1 MCIIVGI
8 YATLYGLYVGFH
20 ALTFAGYKGLYMYHE
35 GCPSSSWT
43 FAITLDCA
51 SGFYDFSMMCLYTY
65 ECTNM
70 GGIR

>member
-43 FAITLDCA
+43 FVKTLDCA
-51 SGFYDFSMMCLYTY
+51 SVFIYIRVYTY
-65 ECTNM
+65 
-70 GGIR
+70 GWHHSLDKQI